1 MPVFTQALQV
11 KETDTDKE
19 FRKKIVNY
27 IKYVVEQLEFT
38 LHNLD
43 SRNIAE
49 IETDK
54 TTIKDSTG
62 SASIGSYISLSGA
75 NGENFTVGKN
85 DKGQFE
91 FCVKAKNGA
100 EIIKLDSSGHIN
112 ITSSANLTINGGKW

>member
-27 IKYVVEQLEFT
+27 IRYVVEQLEYT

-43 SRNIAE
+43 SRNISE

-62 SASIGSYISLSGA
+62 SASIGSYIALSGA
-75 NGENFTVGKN
+75 NGESFTVGKN
-85 DKGQFE
+85 EKGQFE
-91 FCVKAKNGA
+91 LIVKAKNGV
-100 EIIKLDSSGHIN
+100 EVMKLDSSGNIN
-112 ITSSANLTINGGKW
+112 ITSSANITISGGKW